1 MDEYDTIAMTG
12 TYPST
17 IAMTGTYPSTSSFV
31 KVQIL
36 SEWHMALCE
45 SNENFLDKKRFARQ
59 REDMVLSGDR

>member
-1 MDEYDTIAMTG
+1 MDEYD
-12 TYPST
+12 T

-45 SNENFLDKKRFARQ
+45 SNEIFLDTKKICATKGRHGPFRWPIK
-59 REDMVLSGDR
+59 